1 MVFDLLFSY
10 LIHLSQ
16 SFIFACVQEL
26 INNLQDFVLG
36 LSQRLHKVEVER
48 RDLSLEFNRMRK
60 ENDELKRAT
69 EKRQLDSQQVY
80 KDIEDMR
87 EKVRQ

>member
-1 MVFDLLFSY
+1 M
-10 LIHLSQ
+10 
-16 SFIFACVQEL
+16 
-26 INNLQDFVLG
+26 LG